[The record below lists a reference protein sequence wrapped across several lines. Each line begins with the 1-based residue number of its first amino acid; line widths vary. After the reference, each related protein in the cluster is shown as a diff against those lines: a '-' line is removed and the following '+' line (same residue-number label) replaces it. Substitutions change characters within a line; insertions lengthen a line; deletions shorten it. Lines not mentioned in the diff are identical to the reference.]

1 MAWQF
6 WDISQHYKVKGYP
19 TVKIFVPAE
28 RATSHAGGEAEA
40 TDMTGLGGADSIVQA
55 GCAKKR
61 EVLERVAR
69 NKPAG
74 GSKILAELESLD
86 NGKPVHVADGVDVG
100 FCIECYRYYA
110 GYADKGGGK
119 VITPTRDS
127 ANTFAYTV
135 HEPIGVC
142 GAIIPWNFPLL
153 MQACRAPIPARLR
166 GPSGTASC

>member
-1 MAWQF
+1 VAWQF

-74 GSKILAELESLD
+74 GSKILAELESLED
-86 NGKPVHVADGVDVG
+86 TVTLLHGTHATSAGARAVVLLLAAAGAAGGPCGLEVEPVA
-100 FCIECYRYYA
+100 RYGWLQTAAMAFKA
-110 GYADKGGGK
+110 GREKS
-119 VITPTRDS
+119 VS
-127 ANTFAYTV
+127 
-135 HEPIGVC
+135 C
-142 GAIIPWNFPLL
+142 GARPFLS
-153 MQACRAPIPARLR
+153 Q
-166 GPSGTASC
+166 